1 MFNRKRSTYFMNSIP
16 HNDLPPFLFSFLPRN
31 YVSMDALV
39 LLDDIGE
46 NVFFL
51 PLYFYI
57 NSSFILST
65 FSNILSLFYKP
76 PSPQIPFIGW
86 RVLLISD
93 TSFES
98 VSHIQL
104 TDKTRMTKSMKAKL
118 KNQKERQTNNNFYR
132 LSALNKQSHIIY
144 IYKPKQNCTE
154 VCYII
159 V

>member
-1 MFNRKRSTYFMNSIP
+1 MYYSIGFISFAYVGIFCP
-16 HNDLPPFLFSFLPRN
+16 CFINPLPPKFL
-31 YVSMDALV
+31 
-39 LLDDIGE
+39 LLGGD
-46 NVFFL
+46 
-51 PLYFYI
+51 
-57 NSSFILST
+57 S
-65 FSNILSLFYKP
+65 
-76 PSPQIPFIGW
+76 